1 MPTADQPH
9 ILVVD
14 DNRDNANIVRQYL
27 EAVCG
32 FTITVAYDGDEALQY
47 FEAKRPNVILLD
59 VMMPGRDGWDVCR
72 TIKQQLASEG
82 NPDAS
87 SVRII
92 MVTALDDVWNRAHA
106 LQTGADDFLEKPF
119 DLAKLAATVRRNL
132 EALAQPNAA

>member
-32 FTITVAYDGDEALQY
+32 YTITVAYDGDEALHY
-47 FEAKRPNVILLD
+47 FETERPSVILLD
-59 VMMPGRDGWDVCR
+59 VMMPGRDGWEVCR
-72 TIKQQLASEG
+72 TIKQQFTAENAPG
-82 NPDAS
+82 GAP
-87 SVRII
+87 VRII

-119 DLAKLAATVRRNL
+119 DLSKLAAAVRRNL
-132 EALAQPNAA
+132 AALAQPNAA